1 MPLTVG
7 ISFDL
12 KKNYPNEMKYS
23 VDADCELDSM
33 DTIDA
38 IASALERNGNRVIK
52 LGNARELIKSI
63 EKAKPDIVFNISE
76 GISGRSRE
84 AHVPAILEAYQIP
97 YTGSDP
103 LTLSL
108 CLDKSMAKK
117 VIGYSNIPTPDFK
130 KIEEAEE
137 IQKLYEMEIDF
148 PIFIKPCYEGSSKGI
163 RLDSKI
169 KNISTLKKKTFKL
182 LATYRQPVLIEEY
195 LPGSEYTVGILGTKE
210 PEVLGIMEVK
220 SISQSEKELIYSY
233 EVKKDWENCVQYL
246 CPPPISPQLESA
258 IKKVAIDS
266 FKALEC
272 RDVARVDIRLD
283 KDGTP
288 NFLEINPLPGLMPG
302 YSDLYIMAKSV
313 GMDYDVLINKILF
326 SAIERYPHLRM
337 NYSKSSMA

>member
-1 MPLTVG
+1 MALTVG
-7 ISFDL
+7 ITFDL
-12 KKNYPNEMKYS
+12 KQSYPKELKS
-23 VDADCELDSM
+23 SADADCELDSM
-33 DTIDA
+33 ETIAA
-38 IASALERNGNRVIK
+38 IAAALERNRNRVIK
-52 LGNARELIKSI
+52 IGNAREVIKFI
-63 EKAKPDIVFNISE
+63 EKIKPDIVFNISE
-76 GISGRSRE
+76 GILGRNRE
-84 AHVPAILEAYQIP
+84 AQIPAILEAYQIP

-117 VIGYSNIPTPDFK
+117 VISYSNIPTPDFK
-130 KIEEAEE
+130 KISEAEE
-137 IQKLYEMEIDF
+137 IQELHEMEINF
-148 PIFIKPCYEGSSKGI
+148 PLFIKPCYEGSSKGI

-169 KNISTLKKKTFKL
+169 KNISELKKKTFEL

-195 LPGSEYTVGILGTKE
+195 LPGSEYTVGILGTKK

-220 SISQSEKELIYSY
+220 STSKSEEELIYSY
-233 EVKKDWENCVQYL
+233 EIKKDWENRVQYI

-283 KDGTP
+283 KYGTP

-326 SAIERYPHLRM
+326 SAIERYPHLRINDTRNLM
-337 NYSKSSMA
+337 T